1 MDEFDIKAI
10 GTAIDCTLRC
20 LKDGDIYTDE
30 ARNTLDYLYNKL
42 LNGNGGIRDVRT
54 TESI

>member
-1 MDEFDIKAI
+1 MGEFDIKAI
-10 GTAIDCTLRC
+10 DTAIDCTLRC

-42 LNGNGGIRDVRT
+42 LNGNGGIRNAGTV
-54 TESI
+54 ESV